1 MSATNIRFI
10 LLLMI
15 KNESRIVRRA
25 IASAL
30 PVVDAVCVCDTGSTD
45 NTVEL
50 LTTHF
55 PTLPVPAK
63 LYTHTWTNFGVNRS
77 LSFTAA
83 QDFCASLG
91 WNPAT
96 TYALALDAD
105 MELKVTPS
113 FQKQALNKKG
123 YSLIQKA
130 GTLHYTNMRLM
141 CLDQGWRCLGAT
153 HEYWDG
159 PNEGTLDATQ
169 IWIDDKNDGGCK
181 ADKFE
186 RDERLLLAEL
196 AEQPTNA
203 RTHFYLAQTYKC
215 LQQHTKAI
223 EFYKKRIALGGWWE
237 EVWDS
242 HYMIAKMYLELN
254 KPEKAELWVQ
264 RAQKVS
270 NYRAEALYLLVH
282 HFRCQP
288 HDQWKAMHY
297 YREAKKIPKPTV
309 ALFLESAVYDYL
321 LDYEYTV
328 LQYYV
333 NPDRREGLR
342 ASIQYLCN
350 ASHAF
355 ESVFSNLEF
364 YVSPLVP
371 SKNAN
376 LVPGSFLALA
386 PVPSATLLP
395 TPSHR
400 PYESSSTSLATHKN
414 KLVGNVRYVNYSTS
428 RQGNYAS
435 RDADGIVRTRNLFV
449 PEFPEALPAAA
460 ADTPPPFLDASGIVP
475 GLASYPT
482 NVMGLEDVRIVS
494 HNGALYYT
502 AASKEHTNDN
512 KVRVVFG
519 EYPSLAKSVVLQPPQ
534 AAGPSDCEKNWLIV
548 GDHPSS
554 PAAPLF
560 IYKWHPFQ
568 AGVVNPA
575 TQQLDITIEH
585 ETPPFFQKLRGSAN
599 PILIHD
605 GKEEYLALVHVVKYG
620 TPRKY
625 YHLLVALDKAT
636 LKPTRISLPFYFE
649 THGIEYCIGLAAQP
663 DNKLLFVYST
673 FDAEPRQFVAPMAM
687 FTFLDL

>member
-1 MSATNIRFI
+1 MSDVKVI

-15 KNESRIVRRA
+15 KNESRIIQRA

-30 PVVDAVCVCDTGSTD
+30 PFADAICVSDTGSTD
-45 NTVEL
+45 NTLEIL
-50 LTTHF
+50 DSYF
-55 PTLPVPAK
+55 PTLSVPAK
-63 LYTHTWTNFGVNRS
+63 YYKHIWTNFGINRT
-77 LSFTAA
+77 LSF
-83 QDFCASLG
+83 QDAREFCASLG

-96 TYALALDAD
+96 TFALAMDAD
-105 MELKVTPS
+105 MELKVDPR
-113 FQKQALNKKG
+113 FEKRALDKRGYCLLQKTS
-123 YSLIQKA
+123 SLQYIN
-130 GTLHYTNMRLM
+130 TRILR
-141 CLDQGWRCLGAT
+141 LDQPWRCVGAT

-159 PNEGTLDATQ
+159 PNDGTPDSSL
-169 IWIDDKNDGGCK
+169 IWIDDKADGGCK
-181 ADKFE
+181 ADKYE

-196 AEQPTNA
+196 AEQPADA
-203 RTHFYLAQTYKC
+203 RTTFYLAQTYMC
-215 LQQHTKAI
+215 LGQHEKAI
-223 EFYKKRIALGGWWE
+223 DFYKKRIGLGGWWE
-237 EVWDS
+237 EVWYS
-242 HYMIAKMYLELN
+242 HYTIAKAYLQLK

-282 HFRCQP
+282 YYRNQP
-288 HDQWKAMHY
+288 DAQWKAMHY
-297 YREAKKIPKPTV
+297 YKEAKKIPKPAV
-309 ALFLESAVYDYL
+309 ALFLESQVYEYG
-321 LDYEYTV
+321 LDYEYTI
-328 LQYYV
+328 LQFYV

-342 ASIQYLCN
+342 ASIQYMLGP
-350 ASHAF
+350 HGHYLL

-364 YVSPLVP
+364 YVSPLIP
-371 SKNAN
+371 SNTPPA
-376 LVPGSFLALA
+376 LLALRST
-386 PVPSATLLP
+386 PLSLPPSVP
-395 TPSHR
+395 
-400 PYESSSTSLATHKN
+400 PYHPSSTSLTIHKD
-414 KLVGNVRYVNYSTS
+414 KLVGNVRFVNYTTS
-428 RQGNYAS
+428 RQGAYAS
-435 RDADGIVRTRNLFV
+435 RDADGIVRTRNVFV
-449 PEFPEALPAAA
+449 EDFLALPQTTDLSASP
-460 ADTPPPFLDASGIVP
+460 TFLDASGVP
-475 GLASYPT
+475 ALPAYPAQ
-482 NVMGLEDVRIVS
+482 VVGLEDIRLFV

-502 AASKEHTNDN
+502 AASKEHTHDN

-534 AAGPSDCEKNWLIV
+534 AAGLSDCEKNWLAV

-575 TQQLDITIEH
+575 THVLDITIEH

-636 LKPTRISLPFYFE
+636 LKPMRVSLPFYFE
-649 THGIEYCIGLAAQP
+649 THGIEYCIGFAMQP
-663 DNKLLFVYST
+663 DDTLLFVYST